1 MFAKL
6 LKEYRNH
13 LHYTQ
18 EELADKLDISVNHLS
33 RIELEKAQPSGA
45 LIHKILLMFSNDS
58 ISFDINIQHK
68 ELYTLILIAQLND
81 LDDEACHIV
90 FSNALQLIKW
100 LKKPTNNSHS

>member
-18 EELADKLDISVNHLS
+18 EELAAKLDISVNHLS

-45 LIHKILLMFSNDS
+45 LIHKILSIFSNAS
-58 ISFDINIQHK
+58 INLDTNINHK
-68 ELYTLILIAQLND
+68 ELYGIILIAQLND
-81 LDDEACHIV
+81 LDDEACRIV
-90 FSNALQLIKW
+90 FTNALQLIKW
-100 LKKPTNNSHS
+100 LKKPTNNSRS